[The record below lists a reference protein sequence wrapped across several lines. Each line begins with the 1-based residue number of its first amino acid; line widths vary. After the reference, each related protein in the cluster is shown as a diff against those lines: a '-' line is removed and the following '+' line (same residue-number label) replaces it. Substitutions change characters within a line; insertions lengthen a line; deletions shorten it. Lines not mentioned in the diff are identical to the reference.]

1 VTPRLALRAVVL
13 AVGLVAASARAADP
27 EPTIADAMSDLQ
39 LLQVKMAQGDKAAY
53 AAQQERL
60 HAIGAAIAVAKPE
73 TWKNKT
79 ETDAAVAYVLSGG
92 EPRVIA
98 HLLEHGV
105 VPKPED
111 PLMRGALA
119 YASGRAREAE
129 TLLGDFDAKKA
140 SLRVAG
146 QLAFA
151 QSVLKTS
158 VDPKR
163 AVALLD
169 LARLLAPATLVEE
182 AALRREILLVGDQH
196 DGDRAAFLARQ
207 YVTRFGHSIYADNF
221 IEGLATTTAR
231 FGLCDDIAS
240 LQKFVLLLALVTP
253 DQRRGFLLTVSREQ
267 TLNGRFEVAGA
278 AAQEALQDAGTDAS
292 AQARAT
298 LFEAAAQ
305 LSGPDY
311 EAGVEA
317 LKSIDRSKLS
327 KPDQELLAAVS
338 FAAAHMRDPPSEAA
352 FARAEHEGPPAD
364 SSTIAGSVDV
374 ASVAET
380 IKQAEGLIA
389 RSAGLG
395 RSVEAKR

>member
-1 VTPRLALRAVVL
+1 MPRLAIRAVVL
-13 AVGLVAASARAADP
+13 TFSLVVASARAAES
-27 EPTIADAMSDLQ
+27 EPTIAEAMSDLQ

-60 HAIGAAIAVAKPE
+60 HAIGAAIAAAKPE
-73 TWKNKT
+73 TWKDKT

-98 HLLEHGV
+98 QLLERGV

-129 TLLGDFDAKKA
+129 ALVGDFDARKA

-182 AALRREILLVGDQH
+182 AALRREILLVGRH

-253 DQRRGFLLTVSREQ
+253 EQRRNFLLTVAREQ

-278 AAQEALQDAGTDAS
+278 AAEEALQDAGGDDS
-292 AQARAT
+292 VHARAT
-298 LFEAAAQ
+298 LFQAAGK
-305 LSGPDY
+305 LSGSDY
-311 EAGVEA
+311 QAGVGV
-317 LKSIDRSKLS
+317 LMSIDRSRLS
-327 KPDQELLAAVS
+327 KPDQDLLTAIS
-338 FAAAHMRDPPSEAA
+338 FAAAHMRDAPSEAA
-352 FARAEHEGPPAD
+352 LARAEHEGPPAD
-364 SSTIAGSVDV
+364 SSTAAGGIDV
-374 ASVAET
+374 ASVDAT
-380 IKQAEGLIA
+380 IKQAEDLIA
-389 RSAGLG
+389 RSAALG
-395 RSVEAKR
+395 IVDGK